1 MSGVTDLYFP
11 SADARELNGDLKKEH
26 LAFLA
31 DHPDWAP
38 PDLGWVPRPLVR
50 CLNRLAPRMP
60 LTTPL
65 GWIDGS
71 TPADDG
77 ERQRIDAM
85 PEDEQREAH
94 DIHLRAIYGRCFR
107 IGKPLFTELKPPELS
122 TDSNTT

>member
-1 MSGVTDLYFP
+1 MSGATDLYFP
-11 SADARELNGDLKKEH
+11 SAAARELNGDLRKEH
-26 LAFLA
+26 LAFLV

-38 PDLGWVPRPLVR
+38 TELGWVPRSLVR
-50 CLNRLAPRMP
+50 WLNRLAPRMP

-85 PEDEQREAH
+85 PEDEQQEAR
-94 DIHLRAIYGRCFR
+94 DVHLRAIYGRCFR
-107 IGKPLFTELKPPELS
+107 IGKPLFTELKPPQLS
-122 TDSNTT
+122 TESNTN

>member
-1 MSGVTDLYFP
+1 MSTVIDLYFP
-11 SADARELNGDLKKEH
+11 SADARELNGDLRKEH
-26 LAFLA
+26 LVFLT

-38 PDLGWVPRPLVR
+38 PELGWVPRSLVR
-50 CLNRLAPRMP
+50 FLNRLAPRMP
-60 LTTPL
+60 LTAPL

-85 PEDEQREAH
+85 PDDEQQEAR
-94 DIHLRAIYGRCFR
+94 DVHLRAIYGRCFR

-122 TDSNTT
+122 TGSDTT

>member
-1 MSGVTDLYFP
+1 MSPVIDLYFP
-11 SADARELNGDLKKEH
+11 SADARELNGDLRKEH
-26 LAFLA
+26 LVFLT

-38 PDLGWVPRPLVR
+38 PELGWVPRSLVR
-50 CLNRLAPRMP
+50 FLNRLASRMP
-60 LTTPL
+60 LTAHL

-85 PEDEQREAH
+85 PEDEQQEVR
-94 DIHLRAIYGRCFR
+94 DVHLRAIYGRCFR

>member
-11 SADARELNGDLKKEH
+11 SGDARELNGDLKKEH
-26 LAFLA
+26 LSFLA
-31 DHPDWAP
+31 DHPDWTP

-50 CLNRLAPRMP
+50 FLNRLALRMP
-60 LTTPL
+60 LTAPL

-85 PEDEQREAH
+85 PTDEQQEAH

-107 IGKPLFTELKPPELS
+107 IGKPLFTELKPPQLS
-122 TDSNTT
+122 TESNTN

>member
-1 MSGVTDLYFP
+1 MSGITDLYFP

-26 LAFLA
+26 LAFLT

-38 PDLGWVPRPLVR
+38 PGLGWVPRPLVR
-50 CLNRLAPRMP
+50 FLNRLALRMP
-60 LTTPL
+60 LTAPL

-85 PEDEQREAH
+85 PEDEQQEAR
-94 DIHLRAIYGRCFR
+94 DLHLRAIYGRCFR
-107 IGKPLFTELKPPELS
+107 IGKPLFTVLKQPELS
-122 TDSNTT
+122 TDSDTT